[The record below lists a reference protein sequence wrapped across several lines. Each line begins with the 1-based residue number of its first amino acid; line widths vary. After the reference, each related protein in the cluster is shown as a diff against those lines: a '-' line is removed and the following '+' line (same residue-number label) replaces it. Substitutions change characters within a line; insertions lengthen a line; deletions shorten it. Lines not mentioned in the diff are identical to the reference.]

1 VSLLPIAIY
10 CHSYLFKDSTGC
22 ERCHDNAE
30 GHKLVTGT
38 IPLTSALADRLGAD
52 KISKLEPAEI
62 IPYLQRNLHWRIQLV
77 RTFVLKRLSCPLSSY
92 RVDHLESNK
101 ALVPPQYDG
110 TSIERTDMPSLKVAV
125 AHFSASVPESI
136 SQFPTWGDS
145 HKDTSVTVGRPG
157 GAGEDD

>member
-1 VSLLPIAIY
+1 LAHSARAYFLYKTSLLSTLIITRY
-10 CHSYLFKDSTGC
+10 C
-22 ERCHDNAE
+22 
-30 GHKLVTGT
+30 
-38 IPLTSALADRLGAD
+38 
-52 KISKLEPAEI
+52 
-62 IPYLQRNLHWRIQLV
+62 
-77 RTFVLKRLSCPLSSY
+77 
-92 RVDHLESNK
+92 LESDE
-101 ALVPPQYDG
+101 ALVLPQYDG